1 MYEINSG
8 QQVVVL
14 VAELTE
20 NNAKLAMDYAVR
32 RGYDIN
38 NISQSKPVFGLFTT
52 YGMVFKRRR

>member
-38 NISQSKPVFGLFTT
+38 NISQSKPVFGDRKS
-52 YGMVFKRRR
+52 VV